1 MTLTSIENI
10 ENLSIRDNK
19 VIEKKDITNGQ
30 KQKTEEKQDEQIEP
44 LLKVSMAIFI
54 LFLALTSIF

>member
-54 LFLALTSIF
+54 LFLA

>member
-30 KQKTEEKQDEQIEP
+30 KQKTKTEEKQDEQIEP

-54 LFLALTSIF
+54 LLLA